1 MGRKKVYVDTSAW
14 YALQITDDA
23 NHQQAREAFPG
34 LLKGYGTLITSNHV
48 VGETYT
54 LLRISRGYNEAKRCL
69 ELLRQ
74 SPRLEVYF
82 ADSDAEREAYSL
94 LDQYREHP
102 FSFVDGLSFAI
113 MKREG
118 IRDAFAFDHHFR
130 IAGYNRVGIDTVL

>member
-23 NHQQAREAFPG
+23 NHRQAKEVFPV
-34 LLKGYGTLITSNHV
+34 LLKAYGNLITSNHI

-54 LLRISRGYNEAKRCL
+54 LLRISKGYNEAKRYL
-69 ELLRQ
+69 EILRQ
-74 SPRLEVYF
+74 SPRLEVHF
-82 ADSDAEREAYSL
+82 ANSDAEREAYSL
-94 LDQYREHP
+94 LEQYQEHP

-130 IAGYNRVGIDTVL
+130 IAGFNRVGIDTVS

>member
-23 NHQQAREAFPG
+23 NHRQAKEIFPV
-34 LLKGYGTLITSNHV
+34 LLKGYGNLITSNHI

-54 LLRISRGYNEAKRCL
+54 LLRISRGYNEAKRYL
-69 ELLRQ
+69 EILRQ
-74 SPRLEVYF
+74 SPRLEVHF
-82 ADSDAEREAYSL
+82 ADSDAEREAFSL
-94 LDQYREHP
+94 LDQYQEHP

-118 IRDAFAFDHHFR
+118 IRDAFAFDLHFR
-130 IAGYNRVGIDTVL
+130 IVGFNRLGIDTVL

>member
-23 NHQQAREAFPG
+23 NHRQAKEVFPV
-34 LLKGYGTLITSNHV
+34 LLKAYGTLITSNHI

-54 LLRISRGYNEAKRCL
+54 LLRISKGYNEARRYL
-69 ELLRQ
+69 EILRQ
-74 SPRLEVYF
+74 SPRLEVHF
-82 ADSDAEREAYSL
+82 ADPDAEREAFSL
-94 LDQYREHP
+94 LDQYQEHP

-118 IRDAFAFDHHFR
+118 IRDAFTFDIHFR
-130 IAGYNRVGIDTVL
+130 IAGFNRVGIDTGL